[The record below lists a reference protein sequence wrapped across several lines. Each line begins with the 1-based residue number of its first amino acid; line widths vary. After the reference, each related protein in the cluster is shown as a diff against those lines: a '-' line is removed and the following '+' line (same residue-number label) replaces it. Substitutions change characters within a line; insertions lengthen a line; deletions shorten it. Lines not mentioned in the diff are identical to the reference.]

1 MLGYMIKGPIIYMLH
16 WWQISM
22 TQDKNKSFAFII
34 VPYRNICY
42 IEVLH
47 YLDEETQYIGQS
59 LASNIFPFL

>member
-1 MLGYMIKGPIIYMLH
+1 
-16 WWQISM
+16 M

-47 YLDEETQYIGQS
+47 NLDEETQYIGQS